1 MSEEKDTLGRF
12 ITMAVAITKVTQFN
26 QELLDS
32 IIRDTREIEK
42 LNSIIDELRD
52 ENANMQTGFYKMVER
67 GGFDLSP
74 CMNCGE
80 SVVCIP
86 EGLALCKTCAA
97 KGGDS

>member
-1 MSEEKDTLGRF
+1 MSEEKTTLHYFKDLVDALNHIAERLDG
-12 ITMAVAITKVTQFN
+12 FN
-26 QELLDS
+26 RS
-32 IIRDTREIEK
+32 IKRDAEEIKK

-52 ENANMQTGFYKMVER
+52 EKENMQTGFHQMVER
-67 GGFDLSP
+67 GGLDISP

-97 KGGDS
+97 KGGEA